1 MKFDNYKHMEEVIKS
16 CSLRYK
22 ESLYKEII
30 SSNFQHLRLKGN
42 NCFED
47 MITHNSYYA
56 RKNTQET
63 QNNLCEKNYFSLEGE
78 EIIYGISSFKELKI
92 TNEIIEVVEA
102 SGRGIIKQKI
112 VVDYKTNEISNVE
125 FEYYDGNAAQFFCR
139 KYDNKMD
146 LCNNLEQI
154 TKEYEILCD
163 FKVGIIRNRIN
174 KEQDK
179 VNIQLTSGDNFN
191 LYNRIFWC
199 KNKPNFYYFAKYFLD
214 ELCIPEFFSDK
225 DLSKILKKIN
235 TCEYFCT

>member
-92 TNEIIEVVEA
+92 TNERIEVV
-102 SGRGIIKQKI
+102 
-112 VVDYKTNEISNVE
+112 
-125 FEYYDGNAAQFFCR
+125 
-139 KYDNKMD
+139 
-146 LCNNLEQI
+146 
-154 TKEYEILCD
+154 
-163 FKVGIIRNRIN
+163 
-174 KEQDK
+174 
-179 VNIQLTSGDNFN
+179 
-191 LYNRIFWC
+191 
-199 KNKPNFYYFAKYFLD
+199 
-214 ELCIPEFFSDK
+214 
-225 DLSKILKKIN
+225 
-235 TCEYFCT
+235 